1 MEMTSRNETSIDA
14 AGVSDRGKVR
24 LVNEDHFLI
33 GQLDKSLFVAE
44 TSMPV
49 GDERRLIG
57 TPEALVFCVADGLGG
72 HAAGQRASSAAI
84 AMIMQYLLHTM
95 PCFYRAKI
103 GCEEGLHGELKSAV
117 ERAHIEMRRLA
128 ARDRSLRGMGTTCTL
143 AFLQWPRLH
152 LVHVGDSRCYL
163 LRDGLRQLTK
173 DHTVVQQRIDDGTLT
188 VGQAA
193 ESPLRHALWNAIT
206 DDDSG
211 LHVELSTHDLRP
223 ADTILLCTDGL
234 SGEVDEAA
242 IKATLLAATDAADA
256 VRRLTQ
262 AANDAGGRDNVTVI
276 VVRVPGD
283 LGAEKQDVRLQL
295 DPPDLTRLDQAPEG
309 LDAR

>member
-103 GCEEGLHGELKSAV
+103 GCEEGLHWELKSAV

-128 ARDRSLRGMGTTCTL
+128 ARDR
-143 AFLQWPRLH
+143 
-152 LVHVGDSRCYL
+152 
-163 LRDGLRQLTK
+163 
-173 DHTVVQQRIDDGTLT
+173 
-188 VGQAA
+188 
-193 ESPLRHALWNAIT
+193 
-206 DDDSG
+206 
-211 LHVELSTHDLRP
+211 
-223 ADTILLCTDGL
+223 
-234 SGEVDEAA
+234 
-242 IKATLLAATDAADA
+242 
-256 VRRLTQ
+256 
-262 AANDAGGRDNVTVI
+262 
-276 VVRVPGD
+276 
-283 LGAEKQDVRLQL
+283 
-295 DPPDLTRLDQAPEG
+295 
-309 LDAR
+309 